1 MPDGLLQWY
10 DDRQGEGRVVRG
22 GRRYSVRAE
31 DMEPHARVPGA
42 RVHFDIKRRDGTAV
56 AANVRLRE
64 GTRVS
69 RRQRRFGDMVGAR
82 RPDTRGTAPFAR
94 PHPGLGHTLAAHPET
109 VVRRWADLVA
119 AGDVD
124 AALLLYAPDA
134 AVHAGAD
141 DLRGRRIRGW
151 LADSGLPG
159 NIRSVET
166 GGDGGLAVVRW
177 LDPDGRP
184 ATWWARVAHG
194 EIAEQWV
201 AGARPPAGAG
211 ASATEGP
218 PEPTVEIVAR
228 GRHTEGARDYAS
240 RKVRRVMDLVGEPV
254 LHARVKLD
262 VAPDPAVERPAIAQV
277 TLDVNGRPVRA
288 HVAARTVREAIDL
301 LDQRLRDQI
310 EHRAE
315 RQRALRRLTPGSR
328 PGQWRH
334 GAPRTER
341 PRRFDRPRDEREVVR
356 RKTFALDE
364 LTLDEA
370 AFDLEA
376 LDADFYL
383 FRELA
388 TGGDAVLHRLAD
400 GSYGLRRVDSAEA
413 EGPAAVVDVSVDP
426 RPAPELSL
434 AEALEWLAV
443 ADDPFVLFRDRETG
457 RAYVVYHRYDG
468 HYGLIGS
475 PDEPAPPAEPSTAR
489 RRLRDELDRLE
500 AVRAAILADGLDRE
514 SETESV
520 GDTASIDQH
529 PADLGT
535 ETFEREREL
544 SLLED
549 VEAEIADVQRALARV
564 ASGTYGRCD
573 ACGATI
579 PDERLVA
586 VPGTRFC
593 IEHQAANEI
602 IGGLRAR
609 GTAGAAQSPG
619 PEP

>member
-10 DDRQGEGRVVRG
+10 DDRRGEGRVVRG
-22 GRRYSVRAE
+22 GRRYPVRVE

-56 AANVRLRE
+56 AANVRLRA

-94 PHPGLGHTLAAHPET
+94 PHPGLGHTLATHPEA

-119 AGDVD
+119 AGDID
-124 AALLLYAPDA
+124 AAMLLYAPDA
-134 AVHAGAD
+134 AVHAGDD

-159 NIRSVET
+159 HVRSVET
-166 GGDGGLAVVRW
+166 GGAGGLTAVRW
-177 LDPDGRP
+177 LGPAGRP
-184 ATWWARVAHG
+184 AMWWARIAHG

-201 AGARPPAGAG
+201 AGARPPGEAGG
-211 ASATEGP
+211 PATGGP
-218 PEPTVEIVAR
+218 PEPALEIVAR
-228 GRHTEGARDYAS
+228 GRHAEGARDYAAQ
-240 RKVRRVMDLVGEPV
+240 KMRRVVDMVDEPV

-262 VAPDPAVERPAIAQV
+262 VAPDPAVERPALAQA
-277 TLDVNGRPVRA
+277 TLDVNGRLVRA

-301 LDQRLRDQI
+301 LDQRLRDQV

-315 RQRALRRLTPGSR
+315 RQKALRRLAPGRR
-328 PGQWRH
+328 PGEWRH

-341 PRRFDRPRDEREVVR
+341 PGWFDRPRDERQIVR

-388 TGGDAVLHRLAD
+388 TGGDAVLHRLPE
-400 GSYGLRRVDSAEA
+400 GGYGLRRLEPAEV

-426 RPAPELSL
+426 RAAPEL
-434 AEALEWLAV
+434 AVGEALEWLAV
-443 ADDPFVLFRDRETG
+443 ADEPFVLFRDRETG
-457 RAYVVYHRYDG
+457 RANVVYHRYDG
-468 HYGLIGS
+468 HYGLIGTA
-475 PDEPAPPAEPSTAR
+475 DEPAPPAEPSTAR
-489 RRLRDELDRLE
+489 RRLGDELDRLE
-500 AVRAAILADGLDRE
+500 AVRAAILAEGLDRE

-520 GDTASIDQH
+520 GETASIDQH

-564 ASGTYGRCD
+564 ARGTYGACD

-593 IEHQAANEI
+593 IEHQAASEVM
-602 IGGLRAR
+602 GGLRAR

-619 PEP
+619 TGP